1 VHARDLE
8 VPRVNKGALGAA
20 LLLLARRSGMLS
32 PMDADDQRR
41 LEQLTQAVQH
51 RTTIGIA
58 MGIVME
64 RLGLDAHEA
73 FAYLRRVSSH
83 QNRKLYVIACEI
95 ATSRDLPEPP

>member
-8 VPRVNKGALGAA
+8 APRVNKGALWAA
-20 LLLLARRSGMLS
+20 LLLARRSGMLS
-32 PMDADDQRR
+32 PMDVDGQRR

-73 FAYLRRVSSH
+73 FAYLRCVSSH
-83 QNRKLYVIACEI
+83 QNRKLYVIAGEI
-95 ATSRDLPEPP
+95 ATSRDLPAP